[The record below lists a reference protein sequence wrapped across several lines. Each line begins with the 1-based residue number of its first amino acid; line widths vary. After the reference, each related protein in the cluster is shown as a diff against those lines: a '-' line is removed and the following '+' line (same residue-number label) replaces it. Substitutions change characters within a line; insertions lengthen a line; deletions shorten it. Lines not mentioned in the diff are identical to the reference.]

1 MNHRRRHPSSSCIN
15 EIKATHSSS
24 SWMALAP
31 SHRIAS
37 HESHVQIYGVVST
50 APPEFPPPKLKKA
63 RVGATVLVRRLVET
77 VGRVVTLVPVANA
90 DIVIAI
96 MMDGTYRTLR
106 PSVRH
111 CGDRIEKTTH
121 FFHTPRT
128 RQTAKVPERRV
139 KSVDRGKE
147 RKKRQRFVYTESTV
161 HDSTDQTICRQEAA
175 HNLPSFSFSFSSSKE
190 RGVPRTC

>member
-1 MNHRRRHPSSSCIN
+1 
-15 EIKATHSSS
+15 
-24 SWMALAP
+24 MALAP

-96 MMDGTYRTLR
+96 MMDGTARSVR
-106 PSVRH
+106 PSVTAAIGSKKPLLLSH
-111 CGDRIEKTTH
+111 PENEANGKGS
-121 FFHTPRT
+121 RT
-128 RQTAKVPERRV
+128 SCKV
-139 KSVDRGKE
+139 G
-147 RKKRQRFVYTESTV
+147 RQREGEKKKAAFCIYRIDGSQLKPSAVKKCTTFLRFLFLFLLLKKEESLV
-161 HDSTDQTICRQEAA
+161 LVES
-175 HNLPSFSFSFSSSKE
+175 
-190 RGVPRTC
+190 

>member
-1 MNHRRRHPSSSCIN
+1 MDGAGPI
-15 EIKATHSSS
+15 A
-24 SWMALAP
+24 
-31 SHRIAS
+31 SHRIARVTRTNIRRRI
-37 HESHVQIYGVVST
+37 HR
-50 APPEFPPPKLKKA
+50 PA
-63 RVGATVLVRRLVET
+63 RVPTAKVKEGSGRCHRPRSSARRNRRSRRHSRPRRERRHRHRHHD
-77 VGRVVTLVPVANA
+77 GWYVPHA
-90 DIVIAI
+90 
-96 MMDGTYRTLR
+96 
-106 PSVRH
+106 PSVRPSLRRS
-111 CGDRIEKTTH
+111 DRKNH
-121 FFHTPRT
+121 SLLHTPRT

>member
-1 MNHRRRHPSSSCIN
+1 
-15 EIKATHSSS
+15 
-24 SWMALAP
+24 MALDP

-63 RVGATVLVRRLVET
+63 RVGATVLVVRRLVET

-106 PSVRH
+106 TLRPSVRPSLRRS
-111 CGDRIEKTTH
+111 DRKNH
-121 FFHTPRT
+121 FFFHTPRT

-139 KSVDRGKE
+139 NSVDRGKE

-161 HDSTDQTICRQEAA
+161 HDSNDQTICRQEVICTTFLRFLLLLLLL
-175 HNLPSFSFSFSSSKE
+175 LPPKKE
-190 RGVPRTC
+190 ESLVLVES